1 MNNFNWDK
9 FFLNNYGTPKIKLVE
24 GEGVVVKD
32 SQGNIYLDFLSGI
45 AVNSLGHAHP
55 VIVEAVNKQ
64 ISQLSHTSNF
74 YANKPALDLAEKLI
88 EISGLDAKV
97 FFCNSGAEANEAA
110 LKLTR
115 RTGKKKL
122 LSANGS
128 FHGRTI
134 GALSITGQSAKQKPF
149 KPLLCGIKFI
159 DINTKSAVRKIKRNT
174 AAIFLESIQGEGGVV
189 PCSDEFLTNIRQ
201 KSLKTKTLM
210 IMDEVQTGMGR
221 TGDWFGY
228 EQSKIKPDVITL
240 AKGLGAGLPMGALLV
255 AGDAK
260 DLFEPGQHGSTF
272 GGNPVVA
279 SAALAIIRFIEKEN
293 LLINVSNMGKLL
305 GDLLGQVQGVKE
317 VRGRGLLLGV
327 CLDNL
332 SAKDVEAECKNLGLL
347 INAVTENTLRIAP
360 AFIVNIEQVQRCAE
374 IIEDAI
380 KNVSKLVQKNE
391 IR

>member
-9 FFLNNYGTPKIKLVE
+9 FFLNNYGTPKIELVE

-88 EISGLDAKV
+88 EISRLDAKV

-134 GALSITGQSAKQKPF
+134 GALSITGQLAKQKPF
-149 KPLLCGIKFI
+149 KPLLSGIKFI

-201 KSLKTKTLM
+201 KTLKTKTLM

-279 SAALAIIRFIEKEN
+279 SAALATIKFIEKEN
-293 LLINVSNMGKLL
+293 LLMNVANMGKLL
-305 GDLLGQVQGVKE
+305 GELLGQVQGVKE

-347 INAVTENTLRIAP
+347 INAVTEDTLRIAP

-380 KNVSKLVQKNE
+380 KNVSKLVQQK
-391 IR
+391 

>member
-1 MNNFNWDK
+1 MTDFNWNE
-9 FFLNNYGTPKIKLVE
+9 FFLNNYGTPKIELVE

-55 VIVEAVNKQ
+55 VIIEAVNKQ
-64 ISQLSHTSNF
+64 IAQLSHTSNF

-122 LSANGS
+122 ISANGS

-134 GALSITGQSAKQKPF
+134 GALSITGQLGKQKPF
-149 KPLLCGIKFI
+149 KPLLSGIKFI
-159 DINTKSAVRKIKRNT
+159 DINTSSAVRKIKRST

-189 PCSDEFLTNIRQ
+189 PCTDQFLTSIRQ
-201 KSLKTKTLM
+201 KTSRTKTLM

-221 TGDWFGY
+221 TGHWFGY

-279 SAALAIIRFIEKEN
+279 SAALATIKFIEKEN
-293 LLINVSNMGKLL
+293 LLINVANMGNLL
-305 GDLLGQVQGVKE
+305 KQLLGQIQGVKE

-327 CLDNL
+327 CLDDL
-332 SAKDVEAECKNLGLL
+332 SAKEVEAECQNLGLL
-347 INAVTENTLRIAP
+347 INAVTEDTLRIAP
-360 AFIVNIEQVQRCAE
+360 AFIVNINQVQRCAE

-380 KNVSKLVQKNE
+380 KNVSKLVQQK
-391 IR
+391 

>member
-9 FFLNNYGTPKIKLVE
+9 FFLNNYGTPKIELVE

-55 VIVEAVNKQ
+55 VIIEAVNKQ

-134 GALSITGQSAKQKPF
+134 GALSITGQLAKQKPF
-149 KPLLCGIKFI
+149 KPLLSGIKFI

-201 KSLKTKTLM
+201 KTLKTKTLM

-221 TGDWFGY
+221 TGNWFGY

-279 SAALAIIRFIEKEN
+279 SAALATIKFIEKEN
-293 LLINVSNMGKLL
+293 LLMNVVNMGKLL
-305 GDLLGQVQGVKE
+305 GELLGQVQGVKE

-347 INAVTENTLRIAP
+347 INAVTEDTLRIAP

-380 KNVSKLVQKNE
+380 KNVSKLVQQK
-391 IR
+391 

>member
-9 FFLNNYGTPKIKLVE
+9 FFLNNYGTPKIELVE

-55 VIVEAVNKQ
+55 VIIEAVNKQ

-97 FFCNSGAEANEAA
+97 FFCNSSAEANEAA

-134 GALSITGQSAKQKPF
+134 GALSITGQLAKQKPF
-149 KPLLCGIKFI
+149 KPLLSGIKFI

-201 KSLKTKTLM
+201 KTLKTKTLM
-210 IMDEVQTGMGR
+210 IMDEVQTGIGR
-221 TGDWFGY
+221 TGNWFGY

-279 SAALAIIRFIEKEN
+279 SAALATIKFIEKEN
-293 LLINVSNMGKLL
+293 LLMNVTNMGKLL
-305 GDLLGQVQGVKE
+305 GELLGQVQGVKE

-347 INAVTENTLRIAP
+347 INAVTDDTLRIAP

-380 KNVSKLVQKNE
+380 KNVSKLVQQK
-391 IR
+391 